1 MDIKTRIKITDRF
14 ITRITRYIASI
25 IIIVGCIWGIHT
37 LWIYWKYEQTND
49 AQVQEYINPVIARV
63 GGYLTE
69 VRFEENQMVNKGD
82 TLLLVDN
89 REYIYDQA
97 QTRAEIEKQYAQ
109 IKELDARQYTLSQTA
124 AAAESQIQGRE
135 SKFHQ
140 QELDYKRYKK
150 LYDVE
155 SATAQQLEEKQA
167 QLTIDKSNWESSIES
182 ARAAT
187 AGLADI
193 EAQKRVFEKEISRLE
208 QLEKHKNL
216 NVDYTV
222 VTAPYRGRMGKRSI
236 DLGQMITPGQVL
248 TYIVNDET
256 PKWIVANF
264 KETQIRNIQT
274 GDEVDVVVDAYPDT
288 EFKGRVISIA
298 PATGSSFSLL
308 PPDNATGNFV
318 KIVQRIPVRIEV
330 TSPVDSE
337 ELLKAGMNVNVYIA
351 KKQAHAK

>member
-140 QELDYKRYKK
+140 QELDYIRYKK

-193 EAQKRVFEKEISRLE
+193 EAQKRVLEKEISRLE

-216 NVDYTV
+216 NIDYTV

-274 GDEVDVVVDAYPDT
+274 GDEVDIVVDAYPDT

-330 TSPVDSE
+330 TSPADSE
-337 ELLKAGMNVNVYIA
+337 ELLKAGMNVNTYIA
-351 KKQAHAK
+351 KKQAYAK